1 MTATNAIKPVVISS
15 EKQLFNAIREVLR
28 DDGQV
33 ARRWRNVIAPGMVRV
48 YRTLDA
54 ATEARDRMIENAILP
69 ELAPQYKCAMETTL
83 PDTRS
88 KVGQAIYD
96 QNVKS
101 WKVNMVPEW
110 LALTIETMPKEG
122 KVSATKQ
129 VKTYKGYVEL
139 VQAFKASARAQCK
152 VQFKRICEYAW
163 PTVKA
168 EKPKA
173 EKPKA
178 EGDVKPE
185 DSKLNPRQTL
195 VQLLNNAKAYAQKH
209 EDLPSQVAAIA
220 AISKAIELLG
230 S

>member
-88 KVGQAIYD
+88 KVGQAVYD

-101 WKVNMVPEW
+101 WKINMVPEW
-110 LALTIETMPKEG
+110 LALTIEAMPKEG

-173 EKPKA
+173 AKPEA
-178 EGDVKPE
+178 ETKPE

>member
-69 ELAPQYKCAMETTL
+69 ELAPQYKCAMETML

-110 LALTIETMPKEG
+110 LALTIEAMPKEG

-152 VQFKRICEYAW
+152 VQFKRICDYAW

-173 EKPKA
+173 A
-178 EGDVKPE
+178 KPE
-185 DSKLNPRQTL
+185 AETKPEESKLNPRQTL
-195 VQLLNNAKAYAQKH
+195 VGMLNTARQYAQKH
-209 EDLPSQVAAIA
+209 EDLPSQVATIA